1 MSKTK
6 IQPWFLP
13 WKTFFKGEV
22 KWGLIASFQPVEDE
36 DDNDGN
42 DDDDD
47 DDDDEG
53 GTSAGQY

>member
-36 DDNDGN
+36 DDNDDN
-42 DDDDD
+42 DDYDDD
-47 DDDDEG
+47 NDNN
-53 GTSAGQY
+53 